1 MSEARNDSAEARV
14 HADAA
19 EGAAAGRHRGAGPA
33 GPNPNS
39 AHGRHRRPAA
49 EQ

>member
-1 MSEARNDSAEARV
+1 MSEARNDTAEARV

-19 EGAAAGRHRGAGPA
+19 EGAAAGRHRGPA
-33 GPNPNS
+33 SPDHNDNS